1 MIEMS
6 ETIEKTSKE
15 QILKSQPRLIFSAL
29 LCCALWGSAFPCVKI
44 GYELLAIADTG
55 SQILFAGYRF
65 FLAGVLTFLLGSL
78 MERRLLRIR
87 RSSLPAVIGQGLL
100 QTTGQYVCFYIA
112 LAHMSGSKGSVINAS
127 NAFFTI
133 FFAHFFLKNEKI
145 HLKKALGCLVGFA
158 GVILINLGP
167 GDMGGGF
174 TFLGEGMMLLCA
186 AVYGASS
193 VTMKRISHRE
203 SAATLTAFQLLFGG
217 AALIIIGAL
226 LGGKVT
232 GFTLSSAGLL
242 FYMALLSAV
251 AFVVWTGLLRD
262 YPAGRVAVFGF
273 SIPVF
278 GVLFSGIFLGERFLS
293 WKNLAAL
300 FLICA
305 GIVIVNLRKK
315 EEKADG

>member
-1 MIEMS
+1 MTE
-6 ETIEKTSKE
+6 ERDQKHTF
-15 QILKSQPRLIFSAL
+15 QYLSQNTARLILSAL

-65 FLAGVLTFLLGSL
+65 FLAGILTFLLGSL

-174 TFLGEGMMLLCA
+174 TLLGEGMMLLCA

>member
-6 ETIEKTSKE
+6 ETIEKTSKNRYF
-15 QILKSQPRLIFSAL
+15 KSQPRLILSAL

-55 SQILFAGYRF
+55 SQILFAGYRV
-65 FLAGVLTFLLGSL
+65 FLAGILTFLLGSL

-174 TFLGEGMMLLCA
+174 TFLG
-186 AVYGASS
+186 
-193 VTMKRISHRE
+193 
-203 SAATLTAFQLLFGG
+203 
-217 AALIIIGAL
+217 
-226 LGGKVT
+226 
-232 GFTLSSAGLL
+232 
-242 FYMALLSAV
+242 
-251 AFVVWTGLLRD
+251 
-262 YPAGRVAVFGF
+262 RV
-273 SIPVF
+273 
-278 GVLFSGIFLGERFLS
+278 
-293 WKNLAAL
+293 
-300 FLICA
+300 
-305 GIVIVNLRKK
+305 
-315 EEKADG
+315 

>member
-1 MIEMS
+1 MTE
-6 ETIEKTSKE
+6 ERDQKHTF
-15 QILKSQPRLIFSAL
+15 QYLSQNTARLIFSAL

-65 FLAGVLTFLLGSL
+65 FLAGILTFLLGSL

-145 HLKKALGCLVGFA
+145 NLKKALGCLVGFA

-203 SAATLTAFQLLFGG
+203 SAAALTAFQLLFGG
-217 AALIIIGAL
+217 AALIVIGAL
-226 LGGKVT
+226 CGGKVT
-232 GFTLSSAGLL
+232 GFTLSSVGLL

-251 AFVVWTGLLRD
+251 AFVIWTGLLRD

-278 GVLFSGIFLGERFLS
+278 GVLFSGIFLREHFLS

-300 FLICA
+300 FLICI

-315 EEKADG
+315 EAKTDG